1 MLDAQLGWAV
11 GDGRILATRDGGRSW
26 RVQALPEGR
35 ESAQLR
41 GIHALDMD
49 HALVVGLAGV
59 RLRTQNAGRLWE
71 DRSEAVRVDVISASA
86 PSPGSPASGPS
97 ASPLEIS
104 FDADLHDVVCADGSA
119 VRCVSLGAASGVAY
133 SIDRGESW
141 VASRRHSPLPFEPIE
156 MAEGS
161 VELSREAADRI
172 IDLVEKSG
180 GRSNISIRVEA
191 VASAREIEDLSRDP
205 DPEALFETLEARA
218 LDAVG
223 ILESA
228 GIGAERITIRGTPP
242 WGYDELMDDDP
253 EFLERYWRE
262 RRATTAGLRIAVIDE
277 RPMHSGR
284 FLDRRVGTGAGEMQ
298 QLIAVGADGA
308 TWHSLDGGV
317 SWGRADELG
326 DPDLFFLAQDG
337 SHLMLGGD
345 QGMLQVSV
353 DAGEKWERQAWAET
367 RVVEDTLLDL
377 DFSTDS
383 GLGLIVGKAGLILK
397 RGARGEG
404 WKRIVASNF

>member
-404 WKRIVASNF
+404 WKRIVASNP